1 MGNREEELA
10 KIHRYV
16 MDNRRYFYAPHP
28 EGLAWKRLGGAPQFY
43 LDNPGQW
50 ELDLAQVEDLK
61 EAERLRGAADARADF
76 TISRG
81 MSPETKHILDSIR
94 RMHQEG
100 RTPAE
105 IARQLEVMEWAI
117 RNVLAMGD
125 GAYDTSSRGPSPSPA
140 VNALTRAWS
149 RSWPAGEHRN
159 GNGSEHHKNGQIR
172 PGDPWQG

>member
-1 MGNREEELA
+1 MGNRDEELA

-16 MDNRRYFYAPHP
+16 MDNRRFFYAPHP

-43 LDNPGQW
+43 LENPGQW

-81 MSPETKHILDSIR
+81 MAPETRHILDSIR

-100 RTPAE
+100 RTPKE
-105 IARQLEVMEWAI
+105 IATQLEVMEWAI

-125 GAYDTSSRGPSPSPA
+125 GAYDTTAIGPSPSPP

-149 RSWPAGEHRN
+149 RGWPAKGHRN
-159 GNGSEHHKNGQIR
+159 GNGNGHH
-172 PGDPWQG
+172 GDREI